1 MTRKEKSAKKKT
13 PKKSEE
19 ENPAMQEAA
28 INLLL
33 KNALDQANAQHE
45 QKLKELPEDS
55 NTHFQGRRIWEMIL
69 PWLGH
74 IY

>member
-69 PWLGH
+69 P
-74 IY
+74 